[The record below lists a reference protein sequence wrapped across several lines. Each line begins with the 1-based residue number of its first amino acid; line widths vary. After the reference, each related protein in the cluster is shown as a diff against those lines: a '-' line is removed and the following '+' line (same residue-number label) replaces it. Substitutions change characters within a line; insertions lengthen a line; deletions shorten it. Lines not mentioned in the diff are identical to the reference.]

1 MVRQEYPDQPIE
13 LYDSKTATIAQG
25 FIAIEAARLAVEG
38 ASLAQ
43 VLTRSVDVRSRVGFV
58 PSLETL
64 DFLARGGRIG
74 KAAYLMGSLIK
85 ILPVLTIDE
94 NGMVV
99 PTARVRGEHRVLEK
113 NMGHRRGIS

>member
-1 MVRQEYPDQPIE
+1 MVRQEYPAQPIE

-74 KAAYLMGSLIK
+74 KAAYLMGSPIK
-85 ILPVLTIDE
+85 I
-94 NGMVV
+94 
-99 PTARVRGEHRVLEK
+99 
-113 NMGHRRGIS
+113 